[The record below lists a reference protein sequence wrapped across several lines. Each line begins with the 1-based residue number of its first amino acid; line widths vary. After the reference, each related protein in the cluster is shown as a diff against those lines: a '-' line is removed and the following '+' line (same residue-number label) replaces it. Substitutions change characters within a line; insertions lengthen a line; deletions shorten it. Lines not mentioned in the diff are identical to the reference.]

1 MNLVKSRSYV
11 QTVKLKHLDYE
22 YTYRFWKEGDYAIV
36 EVLHNGEFVQI
47 VKYSITLPHYVYY
60 SRCQEATKLSSAKV
74 MAYALLQD
82 EFDPKENAFSKLLS
96 EATVEK
102 FKENL

>member
-36 EVLHNGEFVQI
+36 EVLYNGEFVQI
-47 VKYSITLPHYVYY
+47 VKYSIPIPHYVYY
-60 SRCQEATKLSSAKV
+60 SKCQDASRLSSAKV

-82 EFDPKENAFSKLLS
+82 EFDPKENAFSKLLQ
-96 EATVEK
+96 EAIVK
-102 FKENL
+102 VYKEDL

>member
-1 MNLVKSRSYV
+1 MKLVKSRNYV
-11 QTVKLKHLDYE
+11 QTIKLKHLDYK
-22 YTYRFWKEGDYAIV
+22 YIYRFWKEGDYAIV
-36 EVLHNGEFVQI
+36 EVYDNGEFVQI
-47 VKYSITLPHYVYY
+47 VKYSIPIPHYVYY
-60 SRCQEATKLSSAKV
+60 TKCKEASKLSSAKV

-102 FKENL
+102 FKEDL

>member
-1 MNLVKSRSYV
+1 MNLKKLKEYV

-22 YTYRFWKEGDYAIV
+22 YFYRFWKEGDYAIV
-36 EVLHNGEFVQI
+36 EVYNNGEFVQI
-47 VKYSITLPHYVYY
+47 VKYRIPIPHYVYY
-60 SRCQEATKLSSAKV
+60 AKCKEASKLSSAKV

-102 FKENL
+102 FKEGL